1 MEFADH
7 IFLYEPGP
15 QNEARSLAIIAEAKK
30 VIPNKP
36 IRYGVISHH
45 HFDHTSGL
53 PGAVAEGITIVTHQT
68 NVAFFERAM
77 AAPRTLAPD
86 AMSKSG
92 KKLKIE
98 GIAGDKRV
106 FQDATRT
113 VEVHQIKGL
122 PHADGNLIVYLPKE
136 RILAY
141 ADMFNLPTAAAPV
154 PNPPVTGTMVFL
166 DNIERLKLDPER
178 IMSVHSLNPDRLTNV
193 ADIKASL
200 GRK

>member
-1 MEFADH
+1 
-7 IFLYEPGP
+7 
-15 QNEARSLAIIAEAKK
+15 
-30 VIPNKP
+30 
-36 IRYGVISHH
+36 
-45 HFDHTSGL
+45 
-53 PGAVAEGITIVTHQT
+53 
-68 NVAFFERAM
+68 VAFFERAM

-86 AMSKSG
+86 SMSKSG
-92 KKLKIE
+92 KTLKIE
-98 GIAGDKRV
+98 GIVGDKRV

-141 ADMFNLPTAAAPV
+141 ADMFNLPTAANPV

-193 ADIKASL
+193 ADIRASL

>member
-1 MEFADH
+1 
-7 IFLYEPGP
+7 
-15 QNEARSLAIIAEAKK
+15 
-30 VIPNKP
+30 
-36 IRYGVISHH
+36 
-45 HFDHTSGL
+45 
-53 PGAVAEGITIVTHQT
+53 
-68 NVAFFERAM
+68 M

-141 ADMFNLPTAAAPV
+141 ADMFNLPTAAARYPILRS
-154 PNPPVTGTMVFL
+154 PGRWCSSRTS
-166 DNIERLKLDPER
+166 
-178 IMSVHSLNPDRLTNV
+178 SV
-193 ADIKASL
+193 
-200 GRK
+200 